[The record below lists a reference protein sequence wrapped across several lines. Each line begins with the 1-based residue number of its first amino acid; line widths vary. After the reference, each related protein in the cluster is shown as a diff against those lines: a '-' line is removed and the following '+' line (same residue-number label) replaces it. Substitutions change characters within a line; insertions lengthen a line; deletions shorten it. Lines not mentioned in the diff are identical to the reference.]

1 MNKYLTNFSK
11 KLDQLGRQI
20 FILFL
25 KHTGW
30 IFWWDIFFT
39 PLFFF
44 LVLLYCWYNSN
55 NTLHV
60 FIRISFLFRIFNSS
74 FIFVQLY
81 KLNRCIMKGKGMY
94 STDVVSTNTNKLI
107 WIIFRLYKTM
117 NECNQITAVRVEF
130 LNQTIKRKNILFLGY
145 IFR

>member
-1 MNKYLTNFSK
+1 
-11 KLDQLGRQI
+11 
-20 FILFL
+20 
-25 KHTGW
+25 
-30 IFWWDIFFT
+30 
-39 PLFFF
+39 
-44 LVLLYCWYNSN
+44 
-55 NTLHV
+55 
-60 FIRISFLFRIFNSS
+60 
-74 FIFVQLY
+74 
-81 KLNRCIMKGKGMY
+81 MY